1 MHYNADLIVLDE
13 PTAALGV
20 AEVRKVVD
28 FVRRIKQ
35 SGRACI
41 YIEHNL
47 AHVHEV
53 ADRLVVLDR
62 GRVVSEII
70 SEGYDGARTH
80 RISDRA
86 AAQSVRG
93 TKRMAQRSGA
103 SILQRFEALPIIIVF
118 VAAARCSFMY
128 GAPEVFLA
136 PYIYTTFLSTL
147 PPLIL
152 LATGLTFVIGA
163 GEIDL
168 SFPSIIAFSGFVF
181 AVLFKEYDLG
191 WIAVIAGLA
200 SGVLVGFVNGLI
212 IAKVGIPSFMT
223 TLGTQFFWAGM
234 ATVLSGGKSYALRG
248 AEESSVWQWIVGRPF
263 ASRRPIAW
271 LQQLSIQALWT
282 AIIVGFLWLI
292 LTRHRFG
299 EHTLFIGDSNDV
311 SRVVGID
318 VDREKIKIFT
328 LMGFLAACAAIM
340 LTLENKNFFGN
351 QGQGYLLTAI
361 ASVLIG
367 GTSIFGGRA
376 TILGTVFGC
385 FIIGMV
391 EAGLVA
397 AGLTGA
403 WVRTVQGL
411 IFLIAIIFYMYAD
424 EPQRR
429 RALFAN
435 LRSFGRFGGIRTS
448 EEGGV
453 RR

>member
-1 MHYNADLIVLDE
+1 MVERPSL
-13 PTAALGV
+13 
-20 AEVRKVVD
+20 
-28 FVRRIKQ
+28 
-35 SGRACI
+35 
-41 YIEHNL
+41 
-47 AHVHEV
+47 
-53 ADRLVVLDR
+53 
-62 GRVVSEII
+62 
-70 SEGYDGARTH
+70 
-80 RISDRA
+80 
-86 AAQSVRG
+86 
-93 TKRMAQRSGA
+93 
-103 SILQRFEALPIIIVF
+103 SILQRVEALPIVVVF
-118 VAAARCSFMY
+118 VLLLALFMY
-128 GAPEVFLA
+128 TAPVVFLA
-136 PYIYTTFLSTL
+136 PFIYTTFLSTL

-168 SFPSIIAFSGFVF
+168 CFPAILSFSGFIF
-181 AVLFKEYDLG
+181 AVLFKEFDLG
-191 WIAVIAGLA
+191 WIAVLAGLA
-200 SGVLVGFVNGLI
+200 SGVLVGFVNGVI
-212 IAKVGIPSFMT
+212 IAKIGIPSFMT
-223 TLGTQFFWAGM
+223 TLATQFFWAGM

-263 ASRRPIAW
+263 ASVTGVPW
-271 LQQLSIQALWT
+271 LQEVSIQALWT
-282 AIIVGFLWLI
+282 AIIVVFLWLI
-292 LTRHRFG
+292 LNRHRFG

-328 LMGFLAACAAIM
+328 LMGFLAACAAIL

-376 TILGTVFGC
+376 TVVGTLFGC
-385 FIIGMV
+385 FIIGMI

-397 AGLTGA
+397 TGLTGA

-411 IFLIAIIFYMYAD
+411 IFLIAIIFYMYAN

-429 RALFAN
+429 QALFAS
-435 LRSFGRFGGIRTS
+435 LRSFQGFGGTRTS

>member
-1 MHYNADLIVLDE
+1 MVERPSL
-13 PTAALGV
+13 
-20 AEVRKVVD
+20 
-28 FVRRIKQ
+28 
-35 SGRACI
+35 
-41 YIEHNL
+41 
-47 AHVHEV
+47 
-53 ADRLVVLDR
+53 
-62 GRVVSEII
+62 
-70 SEGYDGARTH
+70 
-80 RISDRA
+80 
-86 AAQSVRG
+86 
-93 TKRMAQRSGA
+93 
-103 SILQRFEALPIIIVF
+103 SILQRVEALPIVVVF
-118 VAAARCSFMY
+118 VLLLALFMY
-128 GAPEVFLA
+128 TAPVVFLA
-136 PYIYTTFLSTL
+136 PFIYTTFLSTL

-168 SFPSIIAFSGFVF
+168 CFPAIISFSGFIF
-181 AVLFKEYDLG
+181 AVLFKEFDLG
-191 WIAVIAGLA
+191 WIAVLAGLA
-200 SGVLVGFVNGLI
+200 SGVLVGFVNGVI
-212 IAKVGIPSFMT
+212 IAKIGIPSFMT
-223 TLGTQFFWAGM
+223 TLATQFFWAGM

-263 ASRRPIAW
+263 ASVTGVPW
-271 LQQLSIQALWT
+271 LQEVSIQALWT
-282 AIIVGFLWLI
+282 AIIVVFLWLI
-292 LTRHRFG
+292 LNRHRFG

-328 LMGFLAACAAIM
+328 LMGFLAACAAIL

-376 TILGTVFGC
+376 TVVGTLFGC
-385 FIIGMV
+385 FIIGMI

-397 AGLTGA
+397 TGLTGA

-411 IFLIAIIFYMYAD
+411 IFLIAIIFYMYAN

-429 RALFAN
+429 QALFAS
-435 LRSFGRFGGIRTS
+435 LRSFQGLGGTRTS